1 MHKSKLIS
9 STEDENFITNAIAS
23 NREEKGMGYTEERKI
38 ELLYVQ
44 STCSL
49 NSSSF
54 SS

>member
-1 MHKSKLIS
+1 MHKSELIS

-23 NREEKGMGYTEERKI
+23 NREEKGMGYTEEREI
-38 ELLYVQ
+38 EYLYVQ